1 MLTLSPLDEAH
12 RALGAR
18 MGAFAGWDMP
28 ISYAGTVTE
37 HTSVRERA
45 GLFDVSHLGKVLVR
59 GEGARAFLDGQLTN
73 RMTTLEPGR
82 ARYTLICNDDA
93 GVVDDLI
100 VYAIADDEVLVVPN
114 AANVDEVA
122 ARMVD
127 AAPRDVTIDRPELT
141 TLAVQGPVSTEIVG
155 STFPV
160 AKDLGYMRIARA
172 GDVVIAR
179 SGYTG
184 EIGFEIFTSFADARA
199 IWDQLL
205 EGVRAAGGEPV
216 GLAARDT
223 LRLEMGYPLH
233 GNDLDPATTPAE
245 AGLMWAVK
253 LEGREFPGARALR
266 EREPVKTLIGLR
278 MSDRLIPRRGQ
289 DVVRDGRVVGS
300 ITSGTFSPTLRV
312 GIALAYVEPG
322 AVAIGGELTVDVRG
336 KSGTAQ
342 VVDPPFV
349 DRSPK

>member
-1 MLTLSPLDEAH
+1 MLKTSPLDDAH
-12 RALGAR
+12 RGLGAK

-28 ISYAGTVTE
+28 ISYAGTVSE
-37 HTSVRERA
+37 HTGVRERV
-45 GLFDVSHLGKVLVR
+45 GIFDVSHLGKVLVR
-59 GEGARAFLDGQLTN
+59 GEGARAFLDRQLAN

-93 GVVDDLI
+93 GIIDDLI
-100 VYAIADDEVLVVPN
+100 VYAIARDELLVVPN
-114 AANVDEVA
+114 ASNVDEVA
-122 ARMVD
+122 ARLVD
-127 AAPRDVTIDRPELT
+127 AAPKDMAVDRPDLT
-141 TLAVQGPVSTEIVG
+141 TLAVQGPASPDIVG
-155 STFPV
+155 AIFPE
-160 AKDLGYMRIARA
+160 AKDLRYMRIVRA
-172 GDVVIAR
+172 ADVVIAR

-184 EIGFEIFTSFADARA
+184 EVGYEIFTSFADARA

-205 EGVRAAGGEPV
+205 EGVRAAGGEPA

-233 GNDLDPATTPAE
+233 GNDIDTFTTPAE
-245 AGLMWAVK
+245 AGLTWAVK

-266 EREPVKTLIGLR
+266 ERAPAKSLIGLR
-278 MSDRLIPRRGQ
+278 MTDRLIPRRGQ
-289 DVVRDGRVVGS
+289 DVLRDGRAIGS

-312 GIALAYVEPG
+312 GIALAHVEPG
-322 AVAIGGELTVDVRG
+322 SAAVGDDLTVDVRG
-336 KSGTAQ
+336 KMGSAE